1 MVPGLLVCDGFASIA
16 SPPAIEFRSSYN
28 SFRTCS
34 FCPMFRRSW
43 RARCKAEELRTEGL
57 RKLRELE
64 KMEQERA
71 ARRLELR
78 RAGLS
83 VLISRGAGLLGESF
97 KHSQGNARRGDQR

>member
-1 MVPGLLVCDGFASIA
+1 MFLLH
-16 SPPAIEFRSSYN
+16 N
-28 SFRTCS
+28 
-34 FCPMFRRSW
+34 CPRGW
-43 RARCKAEELRTEGL
+43 RAWCKAEELRTEGL

-64 KMEQERA
+64 KLEQERA

-97 KHSQGNARRGDQR
+97 RTLDGKCEVGRSTFCGVASSVLLT